1 MINEQLIVL
10 FFLWYWFMC
19 ALYKDNFL
27 PNKIEQLGHKL
38 KFNLL
43 LDLSECKFCMNTWC
57 ALIVCSSY
65 ALYQWDYRFIIMGF
79 VFSSIEAF
87 IKR

>member
-1 MINEQLIVL
+1 MNNDFIIL
-10 FFLWYWFMC
+10 FFLWYWLMC

-27 PNKIEQLGHKL
+27 PNKLEQLGDKI
-38 KFNLL
+38 KINLIK
-43 LDLSECKFCMNTWC
+43 DLSECKFCMNTWC

-65 ALYQWDYRFIIMGF
+65 ALYQWDYRLIIMGF

-87 IKR
+87 VKR